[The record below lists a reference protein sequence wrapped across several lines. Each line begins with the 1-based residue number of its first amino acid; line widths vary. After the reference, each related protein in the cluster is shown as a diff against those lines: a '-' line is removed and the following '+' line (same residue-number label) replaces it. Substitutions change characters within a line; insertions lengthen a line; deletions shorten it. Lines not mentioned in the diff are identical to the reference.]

1 MKRLLQ
7 IVSTGDGVYII
18 AVTVKMHQRYVHQV
32 ETAMSLIF
40 FLLALPLI
48 EELHRFRMNA

>member
-40 FLLALPLI
+40 FFVSFAFNRRI
-48 EELHRFRMNA
+48 AQI